1 VIGLIEEGNRSM
13 TDEELAKAI
22 FHKVLDDLTDRRGIR
37 QSPLSEMKY
46 IMRDP
51 DDRDSDLVEA
61 ALECEQT
68 NIDAIVA
75 LLSAERPT

>member
-1 VIGLIEEGNRSM
+1 M

-37 QSPLSEMKY
+37 QSLLSEMKY

-75 LLSAERPT
+75 LLRAERPAR

>member
-1 VIGLIEEGNRSM
+1 M

-37 QSPLSEMKY
+37 QSPLSEMKH

-51 DDRDSDLVEA
+51 EGWDSDLAEA

-68 NIDAIVA
+68 NINAIVA
-75 LLSAERPT
+75 LLGAERPT